1 MYEHFLHSDTKNAN
15 INQNYIFQKKCTTP
29 SYCTFNIF
37 QENKTTLNDGNC
49 NSKCRNAGKNSCPLN
64 IKLNFL
70 SEYIEVSVEYEK
82 HCFIFLFD

>member
-1 MYEHFLHSDTKNAN
+1 MMETAIVNA
-15 INQNYIFQKKCTTP
+15 
-29 SYCTFNIF
+29 
-37 QENKTTLNDGNC
+37 E
-49 NSKCRNAGKNSCPLN
+49 NAGKNSCPLN